1 MRKKRAWIVSIVII
15 LVLVILGYTFIKMN
29 SKKTNTTL
37 YEEAIKYLQKKNDSK
52 NKNKKDWKVFMS
64 YKGFGI
70 DKEEEYQYAYMWIL
84 EEAYYIN
91 EDGQLQLDTGSVMP
105 YKFTFKDKK
114 VIKYEK
120 PETGENYKT
129 SVGELFPKK
138 ISQKILD
145 YKFEELSKKNIKK
158 IKENYN

>member
-37 YEEAIKYLQKKNDSK
+37 YEEAIKYLEKKNDSK

-70 DKEEEYQYAYMWIL
+70 DKEEEYQYA
-84 EEAYYIN
+84 
-91 EDGQLQLDTGSVMP
+91 
-105 YKFTFKDKK
+105 
-114 VIKYEK
+114 
-120 PETGENYKT
+120 
-129 SVGELFPKK
+129 
-138 ISQKILD
+138 
-145 YKFEELSKKNIKK
+145 
-158 IKENYN
+158 